1 MTDVVIPPTI
11 DALPPAPLPSDSPA
25 EFDAK
30 AFALLTAQQ
39 SMVGQMN
46 GSAAATKTN
55 AEIASGSSETAV
67 AAAADAASVQSVVLA
82 TANFAGVWADMSGP
96 LNRPACVKHNGR
108 FWMLLNDLPNVAASQ
123 PGVSADWTSLDAGR
137 VTARITANTTAV
149 AGVYYVAATTG
160 ITLTVPANF
169 AKNDYIGGRNASG
182 GNCNINW
189 GTNTLC
195 GDAPEAPMGWP
206 ANGQFE
212 AYFDGVTFG

>member
-1 MTDVVIPPTI
+1 MTAPIEPTSAPVVPQYPALGSPTFNQEAYASGTAMPGVTQWI
-11 DALPPAPLPSDSPA
+11 G
-25 EFDAK
+25 E
-30 AFALLTAQQ
+30 TAQE
-39 SMVGQMN
+39 VF
-46 GSAAATKTN
+46 TN
-55 AEIASGSSETAV
+55 AGIALGGTETAV
-67 AAAADAASVQSVVLA
+67 SAAADAASVRGVVLA
-82 TANFAGVWADMSGP
+82 TANFKGVWADMGGP

-149 AGVYYVAATTG
+149 AGVYYVAATAG
-160 ITLTVPANF
+160 ITLTVPTNF

>member
-1 MTDVVIPPTI
+1 MTAPIEPTPAPAVPQYPALGSPTFNQEAYASGT
-11 DALPPAPLPSDSPA
+11 ALPGVTQWI
-25 EFDAK
+25 EG
-30 AFALLTAQQ
+30 TAQEVFVNAGI
-39 SMVGQMN
+39 SS
-46 GSAAATKTN
+46 GSAV
-55 AEIASGSSETAV
+55 TAV
-67 AAAADAASVQSVVLA
+67 QAAADAASVQSVVLA

-108 FWMLLNDLPNVAASQ
+108 FWMLLNNLANVAASQ

-149 AGVYYVAATTG
+149 AGVYYVAATAG
-160 ITLTVPANF
+160 ITLTVPTNF

>member
-1 MTDVVIPPTI
+1 MTAPIEPT
-11 DALPPAPLPSDSPA
+11 PAPVVPQYPALGSPTFNQEA
-25 EFDAK
+25 YASGT
-30 AFALLTAQQ
+30 AMPGVTQWIGQTAQE
-39 SMVGQMN
+39 VY
-46 GSAAATKTN
+46 TN
-55 AEIASGSSETAV
+55 SGIALGGAETAV
-67 AAAADAASVQSVVLA
+67 SAAADAASVQSVVLA

>member
-1 MTDVVIPPTI
+1 MTAPIIPN
-11 DALPPAPLPSDSPA
+11 PAPAVPQYPA
-25 EFDAK
+25 
-30 AFALLTAQQ
+30 L
-39 SMVGQMN
+39 
-46 GSAAATKTN
+46 GSAGFNQEAFDYGTAMPGITAWIAETVEGSATN
-55 AEIASGSSETAV
+55 AEIASGGAVTAV
-67 AAAADAASVQSVVLA
+67 QAAADAASVQSVVLA

-149 AGVYYVAATTG
+149 AGVYYVAATSG

-195 GDAPEAPMGWP
+195 GDTPEAPMGWP